1 MQNRTLHF
9 LYPLFLRPE
18 KSTMADK
25 KVSKNPHGTFCG
37 MGTKVILF
45 PDIPV
50 IVKKISLKNVSLGCT
65 WDPYLP
71 ARLNVY
77 LHLKH
82 ITLFFSTHK
91 AYEKLFAQ
99 LRPMN
104 FLFQVCFFCSNT

>member
-1 MQNRTLHF
+1 MQKRTLHF

-50 IVKKISLKNVSLGCT
+50 IVKNQFKKMCPWGA

-71 ARLNVY
+71 ARLNIY
-77 LHLKH
+77 TMILD
-82 ITLFFSTHK
+82 
-91 AYEKLFAQ
+91 
-99 LRPMN
+99 
-104 FLFQVCFFCSNT
+104 